1 LGRKWRAT
9 ADEDRH
15 YCFAVDSVHSTQT
28 TIGDLFFDVVILFTR
43 VNTGSTNNDSLRCLG
58 AAAKGR
64 LFSAK
69 TERYFYHDDRRPLY
83 LLLVYAKGR
92 QENLTP
98 DKKKAVRKLTALLK
112 Q

>member
-1 LGRKWRAT
+1 MKIGTIVSCGFRPLDPNNYGRP
-9 ADEDRH
+9 
-15 YCFAVDSVHSTQT
+15 V
-28 TIGDLFFDVVILFTR
+28 FDVVVLFTR
-43 VNTGSTNNDSLRCLG
+43 VNTASTNNDSLRCLG